1 MRRISLAVMATAAM
15 AFTAAPAGA
24 EEPQYCDPGPCV
36 KDVLIDKVQELNSK
50 DVVEDVL
57 WAVEC
62 TGYALGGNPCTGP

>member
-36 KDVLIDKVQELNSK
+36 KDVL
-50 DVVEDVL
+50 